1 MKLKK
6 NSHKNLVEDVKKT
19 LTDPIYNVTHNFSVE
34 KSREYYDGW
43 AKEFCDGLVK
53 GNPAI
58 EEEFEVFEY
67 NTLEELQDVI
77 VEAKWLL
84 KALYE
89 MPHVD
94 EEWYMVGDN
103 EVVVMW
109 SRLKTF
115 DEWLNQWLKDALC
128 NAIRDPY
135 EKARDLLCEKL
146 NIPFLTRSAVD
157 AFVEEEVNEE
167 QLQAIFQEWDGR
179 YEKVDV
185 CDDCFIKMLEETKK
199 VLKLNKE

>member
-1 MKLKK
+1 
-6 NSHKNLVEDVKKT
+6 
-19 LTDPIYNVTHNFSVE
+19 
-34 KSREYYDGW
+34 
-43 AKEFCDGLVK
+43 
-53 GNPAI
+53 
-58 EEEFEVFEY
+58 
-67 NTLEELQDVI
+67 
-77 VEAKWLL
+77 
-84 KALYE
+84 